1 MKLFRKNID
10 PRCAYCQRGQQIS
23 ETDVMCVKHGIVPV
37 EHHCRGFHYDP
48 LKRVPPRPA
57 SLDTAKLK
65 EEDFS
70 CEFQRFPS
78 SPGTPAGSVH
88 PLRAPPPTMIVSVI
102 SAHCSTLLFPAY
114 FPKSAAALLLT
125 PLSADVFGTS

>member
-1 MKLFRKNID
+1 MRKGRGTVKLFRKNID

-70 CEFQRFPS
+70 
-78 SPGTPAGSVH
+78 
-88 PLRAPPPTMIVSVI
+88 L
-102 SAHCSTLLFPAY
+102 
-114 FPKSAAALLLT
+114 
-125 PLSADVFGTS
+125 